1 MQLRDEN
8 NRLAGPQDEVRLVAK
23 HFAEVFDATSACDGF
38 LLKEDFCFTA
48 AEFHDYL
55 LELPLHK
62 ALPPHC
68 APAPLWRLCSEAISE
83 FTVRC
88 LNGCLRAGPFADQWP
103 SEWSVSYLCLLPKT
117 DQALDS
123 VGKMRPISL
132 LHPLGKSFAGLLMG
146 RVREDI
152 SRCMQPYPQYAC
164 LFGGEV
170 HCGCSG

>member
-132 LHPLGKSFAGLLMG
+132 LHHLENPLPDFLWVEHLA
-146 RVREDI
+146 VYAAI
-152 SRCMQPYPQYAC
+152 SSVC

-170 HCGCSG
+170 HCRCSR